1 MIALSY
7 ILSAVS
13 FIFVYLTMEH
23 IRRGIRTWRLMGKL
37 AIAFAALAFLAAMI
51 AGVDAWRS

>member
-1 MIALSY
+1 MALSY
-7 ILSAVS
+7 MLSALS
-13 FIFVYLTMEH
+13 FLFVYLTMQH

-37 AIAFAALAFLAAMI
+37 AIAFAALAFLSALI

>member
-1 MIALSY
+1 MALSY
-7 ILSAVS
+7 MLSALS
-13 FIFVYLTMEH
+13 FLFVYLTMQH

-37 AIAFAALAFLAAMI
+37 AIASAALAFLSALI